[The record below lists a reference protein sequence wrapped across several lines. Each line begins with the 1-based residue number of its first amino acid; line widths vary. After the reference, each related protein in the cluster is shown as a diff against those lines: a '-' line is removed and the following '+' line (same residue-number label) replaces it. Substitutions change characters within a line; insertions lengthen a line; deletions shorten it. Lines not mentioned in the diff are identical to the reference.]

1 MTVQAGAGRRRTPL
15 ISRIVFALLV
25 LATVL
30 AFFISPAPEG
40 DDAVHLR
47 RQRAAPTAIN
57 PVDGP
62 VGCRSTTVS
71 FYILHHVDNVD
82 VFVVNQ
88 SGATVRTVA
97 SGVPMRKPQ
106 TPTAQGFAAVTK
118 TFTWAGSD
126 NAGQPRGGGDL
137 FLPRAPGPPGPL
149 DPDPAGCEGHT
160 LDRVRREGVAP
171 PEVSG
176 RTPR

>member
-30 AFFISPAPEG
+30 AFFIAQ
-40 DDAVHLR
+40 HLKVTMPFISGVTGPM
-47 RQRAAPTAIN
+47 PTTIN

-62 VGCRSTTVS
+62 TGCRSTTVS
-71 FYILHHVDNVD
+71 FYILHHVDAVD
-82 VFVVNQ
+82 VFVVDQ
-88 SGATVRTVA
+88 SGATVRTIA

-118 TFTWAGSD
+118 TFTWAGRD
-126 NAGQPRGGGDL
+126 NAGRPVAVGTYF
-137 FLPRAPGPPGPL
+137 FLVHLIHQNHSILIPQAV
-149 DPDPAGCEGHT
+149 
-160 LDRVRREGVAP
+160 RVIRSTACAAKG
-171 PEVSG
+171 
-176 RTPR
+176 